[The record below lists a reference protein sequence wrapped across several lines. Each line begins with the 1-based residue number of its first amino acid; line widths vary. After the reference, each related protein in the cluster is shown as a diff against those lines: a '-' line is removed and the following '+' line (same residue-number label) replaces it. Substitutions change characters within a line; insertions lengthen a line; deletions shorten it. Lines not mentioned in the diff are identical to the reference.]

1 METKLRFHAYPTTQM
16 ATQKKIKYRSVSL
29 VRPPVNR
36 LDISSLHPSV
46 FIAIFLIASGV
57 TGFLW
62 YRDWVFYQWASRE
75 DTIEAYQ
82 DFNDTFQSTRPNSP
96 YLVKSKARLLEL
108 QEDSS
113 WQTAKATDTPEALN
127 SYLETY
133 PQGKHIQ
140 EAKTRLSELYEVN
153 WQAVSET
160 RSVPELEQF
169 IAQNPGS
176 PYISDAQ
183 HKINSIKDD
192 ARWRMVAQSRSES
205 ELNQF
210 IQKNPNSR
218 HIQAAKTRLSELYKA
233 SWQAVSET
241 RSVPELEQFIA
252 QNPGN
257 PYVSEAKL
265 KIDSIKDDARWS
277 MVAQSRSESE
287 LNQFIQKNPNSRHIQ
302 TAKARI
308 TSFYN
313 DYAWVKQQNS
323 VAAYQRYIQQNPN
336 SPYREQAEAKIIDL
350 EVATMRADQ
359 KAGQLPNPQTTNVFY
374 ANCSQ
379 ARAAGAAPIYRGQPG
394 YRTKLDRDRDGIGCE

>member
-1 METKLRFHAYPTTQM
+1 M

-140 EAKTRLSELYEVN
+140 E
-153 WQAVSET
+153 
-160 RSVPELEQF
+160 
-169 IAQNPGS
+169 
-176 PYISDAQ
+176 
-183 HKINSIKDD
+183 
-192 ARWRMVAQSRSES
+192 
-205 ELNQF
+205 
-210 IQKNPNSR
+210 
-218 HIQAAKTRLSELYKA
+218 AKTRLSELYKA